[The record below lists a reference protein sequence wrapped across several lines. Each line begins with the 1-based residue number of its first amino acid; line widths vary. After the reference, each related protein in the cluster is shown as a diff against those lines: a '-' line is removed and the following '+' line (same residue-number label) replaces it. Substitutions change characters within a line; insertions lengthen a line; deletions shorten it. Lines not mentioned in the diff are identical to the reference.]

1 MEDTS
6 KEKIESLL
14 TSQREFF
21 ATHQTK
27 SIKFRIE
34 NLKKFQASIQKYE
47 TKIGD
52 ALWTDLHKSFEEAY
66 LTEISIVKQEI
77 KNHLKHLK
85 SWAKPKRVS
94 TPLQLLP
101 SSCKIIYEPLG
112 VALIVAPWNYPFQ
125 LLMNS
130 VVGAISSGC
139 CSILKP
145 SPYTPTVAMVME
157 EMITEFFEPNYIG
170 VVQGGRNVNAFLLE
184 QRFDIIFYTGSPLV
198 GKVVMRAAAEH
209 LTPVVLELG
218 GKSPCIVDSSANL
231 DIAAKRIAWGKTINA
246 GQTCIG
252 PDYLYVHR
260 SVKEELLL
268 KIAAQIVNM
277 HGTDIKQS
285 HWFPRIVN
293 QQAMDRLQKLLV
305 HGDVVFGG
313 EVDAAEKYIAPTI
326 IDNVQPDFPIM
337 QEEIFGPILP
347 VLTFDDIS
355 EVLDY
360 VNSHEKPLAFYYFG
374 NNKKAKEML
383 MKTTSGGGCI
393 NDTLMH
399 IANHHLP
406 FGGVG
411 NSGLGKYHGKESFLA
426 FSNSRAIV
434 NTPTWIDMPF
444 KYAPFK
450 GFKML
455 KKII

>member
-6 KEKIESLL
+6 REKIESLL
-14 TSQREFF
+14 AGQREFF

-27 SIKFRIE
+27 NIQFRIE
-34 NLKKFQASIQKYE
+34 NLKKFQAAIQKYE

-85 SWAKPKRVS
+85 RWAKPKRVA

-101 SSCKIIYEPLG
+101 SSCKIIFEPLG

-130 VVGAISSGC
+130 VVGAISGGC
-139 CSILKP
+139 CAMLKP
-145 SPYTPTVAMVME
+145 SPYTPTVAKVME
-157 EMITEFFEPNYIG
+157 EMIAETFDTNYIG
-170 VVQGGRNVNAFLLE
+170 VVQGGRNVNAILLE
-184 QRFDIIFYTGSPLV
+184 QRFDIIFYTGSPSV

-218 GKSPCIVDSSANL
+218 GKSPCIVDSCANL
-231 DIAAKRIAWGKTINA
+231 DVAAKRIAWGKTINA

-305 HGDVVFGG
+305 HGTIVFGG
-313 EVDAAEKYIAPTI
+313 DVDVSERYISPTI
-326 IDNVQPDFPIM
+326 IDHVQPGFPIM

-347 VLTFDDIS
+347 VLIYDDIS

-360 VNSHEKPLAFYYFG
+360 VNGHEKPLAFYYFG
-374 NNKKAKEML
+374 SNGKAKEML
-383 MKTTSGGGCI
+383 LKTTSGGGCI